1 MKKVLK
7 FITFILLA
15 IVSIFTVA
23 SCSEEPSTSE
33 PSKESSESSS
43 SSSSVGSESSSS
55 SSSSS
60 STLTE
65 AEIKASFD
73 AKVKGVTLSKAVIN
87 SAIDKVVDKV
97 LEENTIDLDTINL
110 PNSKASVTMYGS
122 ETTTTTDAYLWQNE
136 RVVYTAYA
144 DQVYK
149 VDLDDVKTI
158 LAALTTQASETTD
171 YVGLVLNYV
180 KLPEG
185 FDLDAAL
192 ANVKLTGDD
201 FTYDSTTGYFTLK
214 TDAIYRI
221 ASGVS
226 GVGQSAI
233 QAAVATYVSDLVV
246 KVGYDGVHFT
256 GLVFEAS
263 PSAVL
268 CTQGFDATKSYLTL
282 NVGLTYSGDKVATA
296 TFAFN
301 FVMTPLATS
310 NIEKQE
316 ISLNATYDGTT
327 LSGTAKVY
335 YGMLDLRMR
344 VEMDS
349 TFTLTKT
356 GANVTVSGTYK
367 GVRGEVN
374 PETNVVTYSYGEAQ
388 TISATLN
395 VTESSLTASA
405 KINDKEVVK
414 VEGTITNKEVT
425 TLTVTLKTWDET
437 NSTFATVVLTI
448 ENVTIPETV
457 KAKEADATDLVE
469 MIKGLIG
476 GGSQDTPGTPD
487 DTK

>member
-73 AKVKGVTLSKAVIN
+73 TKVKGVTLSKAVIN

-110 PNSKASVTMYGS
+110 PNSKASVTMYGN
-122 ETTTTTDAYLWQNE
+122 ETTTTDEYLWQNE
-136 RVVYTAYA
+136 RVVYTTYA

-158 LAALTTQASETTD
+158 LGALTTQASETTD

-192 ANVKLTGDD
+192 AKIKLTGED
-201 FTYDSTTGYFTLK
+201 FTYDSTTSYFTLK

-221 ASGVS
+221 ASEVS
-226 GVGQSAI
+226 GIEQSAI
-233 QAAVATYVSDLVV
+233 QSAVATYVSDLVV

-256 GLVFEAS
+256 GLVFEAR

-282 NVGLTYSGDKVATA
+282 NVGLTYSGDKVSTA
-296 TFAFN
+296 TVAFN
-301 FVMTPLATS
+301 YVFTPLATS

-367 GVRGEVN
+367 DVRGEVN
-374 PETNVVTYSYGEAQ
+374 PETNAVTYSYGAAQ

-395 VTESSLTASA
+395 VTGSSLTASA

-414 VEGTITNKEVT
+414 VEGTITNNEVT
-425 TLTVTLKTWDET
+425 TLTVTLKHTDET
-437 NSTFATVVLTI
+437 NSTFATVVLTT
-448 ENVTIPETV
+448 ENVTIPDTV

-476 GGSQDTPGTPD
+476 GGSQDTPGTTE

>member
-43 SSSSVGSESSSS
+43 SSSSAGSESSSS

-73 AKVKGVTLSKAVIN
+73 TKVKGVTLSKAVIN
-87 SAIDKVVDKV
+87 GAIDKVVDKV
-97 LEENTIDLDTINL
+97 LEENTIDLDTITL

-122 ETTTTTDAYLWQNE
+122 ETTTTDAYLWQNE

-144 DQVYK
+144 NQVYK

-158 LAALTTQASETTD
+158 LGALTTQASETTD

-192 ANVKLTGDD
+192 AKIKLTGDD

-221 ASGVS
+221 VSEVS
-226 GVGQSAI
+226 GKEQLAI
-233 QAAVATYVSDLVV
+233 QTAVATYVSDLVV

-256 GLVFEAS
+256 GLVFEAR

-296 TFAFN
+296 TVAFN
-301 FVMTPLATS
+301 YVFTPLATS
-310 NIEKQE
+310 QVEKQE

-367 GVRGEVN
+367 GAKGEVN
-374 PETNVVTYSYGEAQ
+374 PETNVVIYSYGEAQ
-388 TISATLN
+388 TISAKLN

-405 KINDKEVVK
+405 KVNNKEVVK

-425 TLTVTLKTWDET
+425 TLTVTLKHTDET
-437 NSTFATVVLTI
+437 NSTFETVVLTI

-457 KAKEADATDLVE
+457 KTKEADATDLVE

-476 GGSQDTPGTPD
+476 GGSQDTPGTTE